1 MLFTTNNKH
10 LLHNTTQAHTP
21 QFSCPGCSVLTA
33 LVMAKKIMESS
44 LVGRGNVEVEI
55 RLADDVED
63 VVGAVAVPQVGREEL
78 KHLGKRLQKICLRR
92 ENCII
97 LQNDPMNIFERK
109 FNAIFKQFDCL
120 P

>member
-1 MLFTTNNKH
+1 MSPNSLKYFAANV
-10 LLHNTTQAHTP
+10 LLQMHKYNTVCKMVP
-21 QFSCPGCSVLTA
+21 VLTA

-44 LVGRGNVEVEI
+44 LVGRGNVEGEI

-78 KHLGKRLQKICLRR
+78 KHVGKRLQKICLRR

-109 FNAIFKQFDCL
+109 F
-120 P
+120 